1 MQQVRASLCLSRYL
15 TGEIFSGRDVE
26 TKMTL
31 QRAAFFLG
39 ISATIFGLSGA
50 SAQTPPARPT
60 DAIYACA
67 DKSDDAERL
76 ACFDA
81 AVAAFKMAETTGAVK
96 TVDLAAIEKIERDSF
111 GFSLPSLTEIFRRE
125 EAGKQA
131 MAAPVEEVELAI
143 ESISVNKVTGK
154 ALVRLENGQVWEQVD
169 SEVVSRSKVRKAKV
183 ATIRKAAMGSFLMN
197 LDGGTAIRV
206 RRVN

>member
-1 MQQVRASLCLSRYL
+1 M
-15 TGEIFSGRDVE
+15 E

-31 QRAAFFLG
+31 KRAAIFLG
-39 ISATIFGLSGA
+39 ISATIFGLSA
-50 SAQTPPARPT
+50 ATAQTPPAQARPT

-67 DKSDDAERL
+67 DKTDDAERL

-81 AVAAFKMAETTGAVK
+81 AVAAFKTAETTGAVK
-96 TVDLAAIEKIERDSF
+96 TVDVAAIEKIERDSF

-125 EAGKQA
+125 EPGKEA
-131 MAAPVEEVELAI
+131 MAAPVAEVALAI
-143 ESISVNKVTGK
+143 ASISVNKVTGK
-154 ALVRLENGQVWEQVD
+154 ALIRLENGQVWEQVD

-183 ATIRKAAMGSFLMN
+183 ATIRKAAMGSFLMG

>member
-1 MQQVRASLCLSRYL
+1 
-15 TGEIFSGRDVE
+15 
-26 TKMTL
+26 MTL

-81 AVAAFKMAETTGAVK
+81 AVAAFKTAETTGAVK
-96 TVDLAAIEKIERDSF
+96 TVDVAAIEKIERDSF

-125 EAGKQA
+125 EEESGKQA